1 MEPLNQYL
9 VEELAA
15 AYNLIKNLESDNL
28 QMDASI
34 QELTTT
40 VEEQAIELDNV
51 SRYAMWLE
59 RRVTLPGRRRLPY
72 RLLRSA
78 WERNHIGGLT
88 IQIRETGQTY
98 QTNDLVFWDE
108 VYDLTVEE

>member
-59 RRVTLPGRRRLPY
+59 RRVTLPGRRRLP
-72 RLLRSA
+72 
-78 WERNHIGGLT
+78 
-88 IQIRETGQTY
+88 
-98 QTNDLVFWDE
+98 
-108 VYDLTVEE
+108 